1 MSARLL
7 FYRKQIQSEKELIEM
22 KVWEVPRSRHYPE
35 GIKYSLV
42 YIREGQRAV
51 GYDNAEGKGHHRHCG
66 RDQQEYAF
74 EGVDILVRDFYLD
87 VAQCGRERQ

>member
-22 KVWEVPRSRHYPE
+22 KVWEVPRSRRYPE

-66 RDQQEYAF
+66 KDQQKYAF

-87 VAQCGRERQ
+87 VEQCGRGRQ